1 MAGAHLEVALAL
13 WTYGYKLNLLGLV
26 DVVTAGDADLLC
38 QVVPLA
44 RDSL

>member
-13 WTYGYKLNLLGLV
+13 WTYGYELDLLSFI
-26 DVVTAGDADLLC
+26 DVVTAGDADLVC
-38 QVVPLA
+38 QIVPLA